1 MVLCQSLQSID
12 EIVKIVAILHLAS
25 FDFFLLSIIEFM
37 DFKNLSIYRPKMEF
51 RRFGKTNK
59 MVSVITLGG
68 MRFKHTG
75 VEPREIIP
83 QDTLD
88 QCRDTVEKALAQGI
102 NLIETAYGYGKSEHV
117 YGRVLNDE
125 LKLKRESYFLMT
137 KGNPPTA
144 QETRKLVSL
153 QLKALKTD
161 YFDFYAWHGINTM
174 ELLEMACAKGGPVEE
189 LLKLKEEGI
198 IKHIGFSTHG
208 PLDVILKAIGTDL
221 FDFVNLHYYYFFQR
235 NKAAI
240 DLAETKDMGVFII
253 SPNDKGGQ
261 LSRPP
266 KRLAELTAPLHP
278 IQFNAR
284 FCLSHPAIH
293 TLTFGLPVTVQFDH
307 INGIF
312 PAPSPLSDNDN
323 KIKQLLDD
331 QKLLVPYANFDAYC
345 MENDPSELNIP
356 EILRFR
362 TLWKCYDMKDFGLY
376 RYNMFQE
383 KDHWFPGN
391 FPTEE
396 NLKRVDLSQCP
407 PNIPLIDLIKETHEG
422 LYRPK
427 LK

>member
-1 MVLCQSLQSID
+1 MN
-12 EIVKIVAILHLAS
+12 
-25 FDFFLLSIIEFM
+25 
-37 DFKNLSIYRPKMEF
+37 FKNLSVYRPKMEY

-75 VEPREIIP
+75 NEPRHEIP

-88 QCRDTVEKALAQGI
+88 QCRDTVQKALAQGI

-117 YGRVLNDE
+117 YGLVLNDE
-125 LKLKRESYFLMT
+125 LNIKRDSYFLMT
-137 KGNPPTA
+137 KGNPKTA
-144 QETRKLVSL
+144 EEIRKTVEN

-161 YFDFYAWHGINTM
+161 YFDFYAWHGINTP
-174 ELLEMACAKGGPVEE
+174 ELFKIASGKGGPVEE

-198 IKHIGFSTHG
+198 IKHVGFSTHG
-208 PLDVILKAIGTDL
+208 PLNVILKAIETDL

-240 DLAETKDMGVFII
+240 DLAGSKDMGVFII

-261 LSRPP
+261 LFRPSQ
-266 KRLAELTAPLHP
+266 KLAKLTAPLHP
-278 IQFNAR
+278 IQWNAR
-284 FCLSHPAIH
+284 FCLSHSSIH
-293 TLTFGLPVTVQFDH
+293 TLSFGLPVTAQFDQ

-312 PAPSPLSDNDN
+312 PAPAPFSPEDAR
-323 KIKQLLDD
+323 IKELLDD
-331 QKLLVPYANFDAYC
+331 QKLLDPYADFDAYC
-345 MENDPSELNIP
+345 MENDPSGLNIP

-396 NLKRVDLSQCP
+396 NLRRIDLSHCP
-407 PNIPLIDLIKETHEG
+407 ANIPLVELIQETHEG

>member
-1 MVLCQSLQSID
+1 
-12 EIVKIVAILHLAS
+12 
-25 FDFFLLSIIEFM
+25 
-37 DFKNLSIYRPKMEF
+37 MEY

-59 MVSVITLGG
+59 MVSVVTLGG
-68 MRFKHTG
+68 MRFKHG
-75 VEPREIIP
+75 SAEPRDQIP

-88 QCRDTVEKALAQGI
+88 QCCDTVEKALAQGI
-102 NLIETAYGYGKSEHV
+102 NLIETAYGYGKSEHA

-125 LKLKRESYFLMT
+125 LKIKRDSYFLMT
-137 KGNPPTA
+137 KGSPQTA
-144 QETRKLVSL
+144 EAARKLVAL
-153 QLKALKTD
+153 QLEALKTD
-161 YFDFYAWHGINTM
+161 YLDFYAWHGINTM
-174 ELLEMACAKGGPVEE
+174 ELLEVACSKGGPVEE
-189 LLKLKEEGI
+189 LLKLKAEGVI
-198 IKHIGFSTHG
+198 GHIGFSTHA
-208 PLDVILKAIGTDL
+208 PLEVILKAIETNL

-266 KRLAELTAPLHP
+266 QKLKQLTAPLHP
-278 IQFNAR
+278 IHFNAR
-284 FCLSHPAIH
+284 FCLSHPSVH
-293 TLTFGLPVTVQFDH
+293 TLTFGLPVTVQFDD

-312 PAPSPLSDNDN
+312 PAPAPLSTEDA
-323 KIKQLLDD
+323 KIKQQLDD
-331 QKLLVPYANFDAYC
+331 QKLLDPYADFDAYC
-345 MENDPSELNIP
+345 MENDPSGLNIP

-391 FPTEE
+391 FPTKE
-396 NLKRVDLSQCP
+396 NLQNIDLTRCP
-407 PNIPLIDLIKETHEG
+407 SNIPLIDLIRETHEG

-427 LK
+427 VKA